1 MKWTTNVSMMYTC
14 YKVHAD
20 LIFQISGPIF
30 MCSRSIQN
38 SKLLLVSIIPS
49 TKFYDENQQISLE
62 GCLCANTSNMK
73 ARNKKNKKL
82 SDFLKHPAFC
92 KKIVKLI
99 PWTRKLI
106 WYELLE
112 RQNNH
117 VSRKNQL
124 ALKQNIFGPGRYI
137 ISESNS
143 AHVQ

>member
-1 MKWTTNVSMMYTC
+1 MKRTTNASMMYTC

-30 MCSRSIQN
+30 MCSRSTQN
-38 SKLLLVSIIPS
+38 SKLLLVSIIRS
-49 TKFYDENQQISLE
+49 TKFQDKNQQISLE
-62 GCLCANTSNMK
+62 GCLCAKTSNMK
-73 ARNKKNKKL
+73 ARNRKKL
-82 SDFLKHPAFC
+82 SDFLKRPVFC
-92 KKIVKLI
+92 KKIVKSIL
-99 PWTRKLI
+99 WTRKLM

-112 RQNNH
+112 HQNNH

-143 AHVQ
+143 AHVP